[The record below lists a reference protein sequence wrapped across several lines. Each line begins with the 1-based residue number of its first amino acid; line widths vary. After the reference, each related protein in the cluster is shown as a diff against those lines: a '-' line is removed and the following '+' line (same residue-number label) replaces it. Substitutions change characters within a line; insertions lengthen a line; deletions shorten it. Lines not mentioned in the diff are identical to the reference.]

1 LEVTLA
7 RNGQFRVK
15 LKLSPSTDTINKK
28 CKKKQI
34 LDRKALYLAKN
45 DRKKTNNQPNNYM

>member
-15 LKLSPSTDTINKK
+15 LKLSPSTDTIKK
-28 CKKKQI
+28 KMQKQI